1 MFINVS
7 RDATTTSKMA
17 ARKVASLLNEAIIKQ
32 DEASIVLSTG
42 ASQLKFFEALIKE
55 DVDWGKITMFHLDEY
70 IDLPSVHKASFRKY
84 LRDRFVDKIELKEA
98 FFVNGEGDIEAN
110 IKCLNEEINKRIIDV
125 GVIGI
130 GENGHIAFNDPP
142 ADFTYTNPYQVVKL
156 DDKCRAQQ
164 VHEGW
169 FSSIEEVPQ
178 KAISM
183 SVQQIM
189 KCKSIVSVVPYKAKA
204 LAVKNTLSNEI
215 SNLVPATILKTHND
229 WNLYLDSDSASLIFP
244 V

>member
-7 RDATTTSKMA
+7 RDAITTSKMA
-17 ARKVASLLNEAIIKQ
+17 AEKVSFLLNETISKQ
-32 DEASIVLSTG
+32 GEASIVLSTG
-42 ASQLKFFEALIKE
+42 ASQLYFFEALIKE
-55 DVDWGKITMFHLDEY
+55 NINWQKITMFHLDEY
-70 IDLPSVHKASFRKY
+70 IDLPEVHKASFRKY
-84 LRDRFVDKIELKEA
+84 LRERFVDKIDLKEA
-98 FFVNGEGDIEAN
+98 CFVNGEGDIEAN
-110 IKCLNEEINKRIIDV
+110 IRYLNEEISNRTIDI

-142 ADFTYTNPYQVVKL
+142 ADFNYDKPYQVVEL
-156 DDKCRAQQ
+156 DEKCRAQQ

-189 KCKSIVSVVPYKAKA
+189 KCKSIVSVVPYEAKA
-204 LAVKNTLSNEI
+204 LAIKNTLSNEI
-215 SNLVPATILKTHND
+215 SNLIPATILKTHSD
-229 WNLYLDSDSASLIFP
+229 WNLYLDKDSASLVFP